1 MPDPKEFRSKD
12 REIAK
17 KMLREYFQKQGG
29 KSYMKNAQ
37 QPSMSQDTKTGEYI
51 ARPQSM
57 KKGGKVVAY
66 GKGGKMKYKKGGFPD
81 LTGDGKVTKAD
92 ILKGRGVGDKKN
104 ERKKKRDIRKITRKA
119 LNSAT
124 SEKKR
129 LAQDDLTRQH
139 KVKGTKSMLDSL
151 GSYGKKK
158 K

>member
-1 MPDPKEFRSKD
+1 MVNQKPAV
-12 REIAK
+12 AK
-17 KMLREYFQKQGG
+17 IHTKMSEEK
-29 KSYMKNAQ
+29 
-37 QPSMSQDTKTGEYI
+37 
-51 ARPQSM
+51 
-57 KKGGKVVAY
+57 
-66 GKGGKMKYKKGGFPD
+66 
-81 LTGDGKVTKAD
+81 
-92 ILKGRGVGDKKN
+92 
-104 ERKKKRDIRKITRKA
+104 RKKRQTRRAVRKITRKA